1 MLFFMTVFTKI
12 DFLNVLLETI
22 QEFRFFDNYLIGMKR
37 LINPVNFNI
46 QNTMFMPLQIGI
58 NSFTSLVMNVHNE
71 CKSELFSIGI
81 SIKNHKEYILPK
93 KQFL

>member
-1 MLFFMTVFTKI
+1 MEEHFYRKNLFQSGFSFNMLFFMTVFTKI

-58 NSFTSLVMNVHNE
+58 NSFTSLVMFKMNASLN
-71 CKSELFSIGI
+71 F
-81 SIKNHKEYILPK
+81 
-93 KQFL
+93 FR